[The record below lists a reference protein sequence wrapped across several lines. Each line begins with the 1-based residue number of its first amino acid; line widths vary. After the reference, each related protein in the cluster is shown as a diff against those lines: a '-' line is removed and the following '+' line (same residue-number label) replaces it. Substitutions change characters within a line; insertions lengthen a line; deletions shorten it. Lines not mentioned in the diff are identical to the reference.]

1 MEQAVLISAFLALC
15 VLFAFGTQGLWLI
28 SYYNKAR
35 KQGTIAPPEN
45 FEYPLVTI
53 QLPIYNELYV
63 IDRLIDSICE
73 LDYPKEKMQIQVLD
87 DSTDETVQ
95 LVARLVAEKQ
105 KAGFDIVH
113 AHRTNRSGFKAGALK
128 EALPMASG
136 EFVAIFDA
144 DFVPEKD
151 FLQKTIPHFF
161 KSPKIGMVQTRWE
174 HLNSEYSV
182 LTRAQAIALDGH
194 FAIEQQVRNHAGFF
208 INFNGTAGVWR
219 KSCIEDAGNW
229 QDDTLTEDLD
239 LSYRAQLRGWQFIY
253 LNDVTTP
260 AELPSEINAL
270 KSQQFRWTKGAI
282 QCAKKTLPSVWKA
295 KIPLRIKLQATV
307 HLSSNIVFPFILLT
321 ALFNVPLVL
330 IKNNGGNHDT
340 YFTIMAVFVLSS
352 ISSFLF
358 YLYAQ
363 KDIHADWQ
371 RRIFLFPVFMA
382 GSMGFA
388 VNNTRAVIE
397 GLIGRK
403 SEFTRTPK
411 YKITDKKDGWKG
423 KKYSATKVDWTIIVE
438 VFLTLYFVFGVAAS
452 VYYLEIAAIPFQLM
466 FLGGFGCVAYMSL
479 KHAFLSRVRA

>member
-35 KQGTIAPPEN
+35 KQGVAAPPEN
-45 FEYPLVTI
+45 FEFPLVTI
-53 QLPIYNELYV
+53 QLPIYNEMYV
-63 IDRLIDSICE
+63 SDRLIDSICE
-73 LDYPKEKMQIQVLD
+73 LDYPKEKLQIQVLD
-87 DSTDETVQ
+87 DSTDETVE

-330 IKNNGGNHDT
+330 IKNNGGNHDA
-340 YFTIMAVFVLSS
+340 YFTVMAIFVLSS

-363 KDIHADWQ
+363 KDIHTDWQ

-423 KKYSATKVDWTIIVE
+423 KKYSATKVDWTILVE
-438 VFLTLYFVFGVAAS
+438 LFLTLYFVFGVAAS